1 MVDITTAWTDITSQ
15 DLKWRLA
22 NTSNRISKISINNM
36 KNTQHLKRLIA
47 TKKMMNA
54 AIIKKI
60 SKKRDNLSKRKAK
73 I

>member
-36 KNTQHLKRLIA
+36 KNTQHLKKLIA

>member
-36 KNTQHLKRLIA
+36 KNTQHFKRLIA

>member
-54 AIIKKI
+54 AIINKI

>member
-1 MVDITTAWTDITSQ
+1 
-15 DLKWRLA
+15 
-22 NTSNRISKISINNM
+22 M

>member
-60 SKKRDNLSKRKAK
+60 SKSRDNLSKRKAK